1 MLSTQSESAGAEPA
15 RAWPADRV
23 ERWPLDRLIPYANN
37 PRSHSEADLDKI
49 AAAIRKWGWTMP
61 VLADEAG
68 GVISGHARIGA
79 AAKLGLTSI
88 PVIVARGW
96 SEEEKR
102 AYRIADNQLAARA
115 SWDMEQLG
123 NELRELQFTGFDP
136 LCDWLRGGRTRNS
149 PGRVGIERSDGSGQR
164 PESAGSTDYP
174 ARRCVVVGTASGGV
188 RRQHQRGGCRASA
201 GCFRASS

>member
-1 MLSTQSESAGAEPA
+1 
-15 RAWPADRV
+15 
-23 ERWPLDRLIPYANN
+23 
-37 PRSHSEADLDKI
+37 
-49 AAAIRKWGWTMP
+49 MP

-68 GVISGHARIGA
+68 GVISGDARIGA

-123 NELRELQFTGFDP
+123 NELRELQFTGFDLGLIGSDP
-136 LCDWLRGGRTRNS
+136 PARNS
-149 PGRVGIERSDGSGQR
+149 SRRVGIERSDGSR
-164 PESAGSTDYP
+164 
-174 ARRCVVVGTASGGV
+174 
-188 RRQHQRGGCRASA
+188 
-201 GCFRASS
+201 